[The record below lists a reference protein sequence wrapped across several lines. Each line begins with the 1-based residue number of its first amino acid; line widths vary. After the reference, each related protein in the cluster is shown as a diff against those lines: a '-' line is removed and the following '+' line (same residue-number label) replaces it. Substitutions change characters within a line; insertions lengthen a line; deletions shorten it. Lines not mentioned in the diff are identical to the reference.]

1 MNPNNSLNHREI
13 SLIEFVDEIYI
24 DTLKN
29 PDTKYIFF
37 IGSGCSVSSGIPN
50 ALSLSMSWY
59 SEIQNFQRSKLNKL
73 KNENI
78 LDKST
83 LRRSHYNIFESLYPD
98 KISQQKAIHKLI
110 DTNKPSNAYSTL
122 ASIMQQ
128 RTFNTVITTNFDDYI
143 QDSLILNKL
152 KRASVVYNNTMSSL
166 IDRSDIP
173 LIIKLYGDSY
183 MPLFLNQQ
191 ERDVLPNPLKDRV
204 ANLLCN
210 SKLIFIG
217 YSGND
222 DSIIDLLN
230 ASKYIRHTYWI
241 NNSTPDKDKIKDW
254 WGDLDCKTHVKNGS
268 FDDVMNAMKI
278 KFSTK
283 ISKLTTKKS
292 NINIKVDT
300 DYIKMGNNL
309 LDNNQYISAIASYKK
324 AIKTKPIEAYKK
336 LANIYIIMKE
346 YQKSIDIYKKIMEL
360 DIEDNFVYHSIAK
373 NYLLVDDIPNSI
385 KYYKILLNNNP
396 NNKLA
401 YIELANIYLS
411 IDKNSDALE
420 LFEKAENLNL
430 KSDNIQ
436 CGIEKS
442 KPKEEEKIEEKDT
455 PARQS
460 LTLKSILD
468 DVLEDDDNSVTKIAK
483 PEVEDEKQ
491 DLNIILE
498 NEIIEEKKEIEEKT
512 PDKIIDIQKDKTK
525 IEKSN
530 KEPKISYFFEKEE
543 EKQEEFIIDKLIIE
557 EEKKEKVDK
566 KEKVE
571 KKIEEDPL
579 NLIIDSHIDSIELN
593 DTKMDNLYDL
603 GIFYFKSNEHVKA
616 LNYFKQSIELEP
628 FNYYAYISIFEIN
641 LIENGL
647 FDEDIKKVFL
657 TKFNR
662 NNKNIIEF
670 KMLTTLLLICNKQ
683 DVYMNHWIDKYK
695 SLKIDNWPFY
705 SIEAWAK
712 LQDVDIQKKLLKAI
726 SIFKN
731 MVKIEIDK

>member
-37 IGSGCSVSSGIPN
+37 IGSGCSISSGIPN

-73 KNENI
+73 KDNNI

-83 LRRSHYNIFESLYPD
+83 LRRNHYNIFQSLYPD
-98 KISQQKAIHKLI
+98 RVSQQKAIHKLI
-110 DTNKPSNAYSTL
+110 DTNKPSEAYSTL

-128 RTFNTVITTNFDDYI
+128 RAFNTVLTTNFDDYI

-152 KRASVVYNNTMSSL
+152 KRASVVYNDSMSYL

-183 MPLFLNQQ
+183 IPLFLNQQ
-191 ERDVLPNPLKDRV
+191 ERDKLPTSIKDRV

-222 DSIIDLLN
+222 DSVIDLLN
-230 ASKYIRHTYWI
+230 SSKYIRHTYWI
-241 NNSTPDKDKIKDW
+241 NNSTPDNDNIKDW
-254 WGDLDCKTHVKNGS
+254 WGNLDCKTHVKNGS

-283 ISKLTTKKS
+283 ISKLTSKKS
-292 NINIKVDT
+292 NISVKVDT
-300 DYIKMGNNL
+300 DYIKMGNSL
-309 LDNNQYISAIASYKK
+309 LENNQYISAIASYKK
-324 AIKTKPIEAYKK
+324 AIETKPIEAYKK
-336 LANIYIIMKE
+336 LANIYTIMKE
-346 YQKSIDIYKKIMEL
+346 YQKSIDIYKKIIEL
-360 DIEDNFVYHSIAK
+360 DIEDNLVYHEIAK
-373 NYLLVDDIPNSI
+373 NYLLIDDISNSI
-385 KYYKILLNNNP
+385 KYYKKLLSMNP
-396 NNKLA
+396 TNKLV

-411 IDKNSDALE
+411 IDKDNDALE
-420 LFEKAENLNL
+420 LFEKVESLNSNSKL
-430 KSDNIQ
+430 DDIKL
-436 CGIEKS
+436 S
-442 KPKEEEKIEEKDT
+442 KPKKKILET
-455 PARQS
+455 PQEQS

-468 DVLEDDDNSVTKIAK
+468 DVTEDVKEEFKVVEKKIEVDSKNSLDKII
-483 PEVEDEKQ
+483 PIEEEIEDEEIITVEDEIGIKKLYIESQ
-491 DLNIILE
+491 DIYSSEDKEIISLYLDDENIEEDKEELT
-498 NEIIEEKKEIEEKT
+498 IIEEKKEN
-512 PDKIIDIQKDKTK
+512 P
-525 IEKSN
+525 
-530 KEPKISYFFEKEE
+530 
-543 EKQEEFIIDKLIIE
+543 
-557 EEKKEKVDK
+557 
-566 KEKVE
+566 
-571 KKIEEDPL
+571 KKIKKDNTL
-579 NLIIDSHIDSIELN
+579 DLIIDSHVDSIELN
-593 DTKMDNLYDL
+593 SVNIDNLYDL
-603 GIFYFKSNEHVKA
+603 GVTSFKSKEYSKA
-616 LNYFKQSIELEP
+616 LEYFKQSIEIEP
-628 FNYYAYISIFEIN
+628 FNYYAYIAIFEIN

-647 FDEDIKKVFL
+647 FDEDIKKIFL

-683 DVYMNHWIDKYK
+683 EVYMNHWIDKYK
-695 SLKIDNWPFY
+695 GLKIDNWPFY
-705 SIEAWAK
+705 AIEFWAK
-712 LQDVDIQKKLLKAI
+712 SKDKDIQRKLLKAI

-731 MVKIEIDK
+731 MVKIEIL